1 MDYDYLFKILLIGDS
16 GCGKSSI
23 LSRFCDDKFDYHFM
37 STIGVDFKIKNLT
50 INDTNIK
57 LQIWDTAGQER
68 FRTIT
73 GSYYRSAIGIIIVF
87 DLTDRKSFDNVKY
100 WLQEVD
106 KYAPL
111 DVKKLLIGNK
121 SDLIEERQIT
131 QDDITELLYKN
142 RLSYI
147 ETSAKDNINI
157 NNIFIEL
164 SNNILNDKLLNDKME
179 SSLKIEHSG
188 NCKCMKNNCNHKKD
202 IKKVDNRCC

>member
-37 STIGVDFKIKNLT
+37 STIGVDFKIKNLA
-50 INDTNIK
+50 INDINIK

-73 GSYYRSAIGIIIVF
+73 GSYYRSAIGVIIVF

-106 KYAPL
+106 KYAQS
-111 DVKKLLIGNK
+111 DVKKILIGNK
-121 SDLIEERQIT
+121 SDLTEERQIT
-131 QDDITELLYKN
+131 QDDITELLYNN

-157 NNIFIEL
+157 NNIFTEL
-164 SNNILNDKLLNDKME
+164 SNNILNDKKIYDE
-179 SSLKIEHSG
+179 IQQTLKIEHSG
-188 NCKCMKNNCNHKKD
+188 NCKCMKNKCKHNNDKKID
-202 IKKVDNRCC
+202 GKCC